1 MKIAI
6 QGIRGSYHHKVA
18 VEFFNKKIQLEECQS
33 FDRLVDSL
41 NKGDS
46 DLGVMAIENSIAGSI
61 IPNYSLI
68 DKNNLYIIGE
78 YYININHNLMVYPGV
93 DLNQIKIV
101 SSHPMALLQCKDY
114 LKKIDKTIVEDKD
127 TAEVAKR
134 IIENKLLDTAAIAS
148 VEASKLYGLDII
160 ERNIQT
166 IKDNETRFVVVSKLP
181 DKKVISYANKASLKF
196 ILSHKNGS
204 LANILN
210 ILSNYDMNLTKIQS
224 IPIIE
229 TPWKYSFFIDTTF
242 TDIKKYKKAIEN
254 VSSQSEYVKEF
265 GVYDN
270 FKSQWKQQRD

>member
-6 QGIRGSYHHKVA
+6 QGIKGSYHHQVA
-18 VEFFNKKIQLEECQS
+18 TEFFDDKIQLDECLS
-33 FDRLVDSL
+33 FDKLVDSL
-41 NKGDS
+41 NNGVS
-46 DLGVMAIENSIAGSI
+46 EFGVMAIENSIAGSI

-181 DKKVISYANKASLKF
+181 DKKVISNANKASLKF

-265 GVYDN
+265 GVYEN
-270 FKSQWKQQRD
+270 FKSQ

>member
-18 VEFFNKKIQLEECQS
+18 IEFFNKKIQLEECQS

-41 NKGDS
+41 NNGDS

-68 DKNNLYIIGE
+68 DKNDLYIIGE
-78 YYININHNLMVYPGV
+78 YYININHNLMVYPGI
-93 DLNQIKIV
+93 DLAQIKYIN
-101 SSHPMALLQCKDY
+101 SHPMALLQCKDY
-114 LKKIDKTIVEDKD
+114 LKKIDKTIVEDRD

-134 IIENKLLDTAAIAS
+134 IYENKIVDTAAIAS
-148 VEASKLYGLDII
+148 LEASKMYGLDII

-166 IKDNETRFVVVSKLP
+166 IKDNETRFVVVSKSP
-181 DKKVISYANKASLKF
+181 DNKVRLNGNKASLKF
-196 ILSHKNGS
+196 ILSHENGS

-210 ILSNYDMNLTKIQS
+210 ILSTYNLNLTKIQS

-242 TDIKKYKKAIEN
+242 TDLEKYRKAIEN
-254 VSSQSEYVKEF
+254 VSSQSEFIKEF
-265 GVYDN
+265 GVYNN
-270 FKSQWKQQRD
+270 FKSK